1 MKQFKFKLDP
11 VLRYR
16 TYRLRTEL
24 MNLAWAKQEL
34 AETQRAIQQIHER
47 KRNVSL
53 ALDAEQSRGMAAGR
67 YQVYKAYVD
76 GLDTELVE
84 KQEQQAKSAQQV
96 SERHGLVE
104 AERIKKESLEHLRA
118 ERKKAYLQMLERAEQ
133 KASDELV
140 GLRFQG
146 PSVLE

>member
-24 MNLAWAKQEL
+24 MNLARAKQEL

-146 PSVLE
+146 PRVLE